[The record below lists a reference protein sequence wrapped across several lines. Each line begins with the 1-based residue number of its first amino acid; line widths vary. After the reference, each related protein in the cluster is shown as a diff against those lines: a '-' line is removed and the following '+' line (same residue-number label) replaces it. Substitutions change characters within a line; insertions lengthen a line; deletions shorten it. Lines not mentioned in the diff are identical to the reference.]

1 MASLRPWFKQIF
13 SGNPLKPVG
22 LAGLLLALIL
32 SWALVFYSVARNEA
46 VFPQNSGSGSS
57 FALELEKY
65 DALVLQESPAS
76 LDRRLNRLEKRAKT
90 QEEQL
95 SILKRRRE
103 RVRGN
108 PGLIPGY
115 QKAAREAAEA
125 YPYSAPLAAAAA
137 EALLLSEP
145 GPEDREFVLA
155 CAARLTQPRYA
166 SLLLSLH
173 VLLGSLAEPE
183 KAVSVPGMEQLLSAG
198 LARIPARVQQDLRI
212 DETLLRIIL
221 GDPGA
226 AVRISSLIQEEASGG
241 ACLKLG
247 AEYFYDH
254 NSPMRAAELFS
265 RLGDAGLGRQADS
278 LFLAGETAAA
288 RNIWRALA
296 SPSGSHSLT
305 ELSSRSLYNLAAT
318 AADNA
323 EAVSWLEKLFAA
335 RTGENSRRN
344 IDGPGLY
351 GIIRYTRLQDTS
363 RSIAILDEGT
373 LRNTPLL
380 DLELLRRR
388 LDTWQPDRSAAE
400 VWLLLGRHPE
410 SEALYQ
416 WGAYYFDRQKRY
428 AETAQLLKVAAA
440 HGIKGAWMDLHRS
453 LALIREGKSAEAE
466 KLLKDAL
473 AKGPPLDWRI
483 PANIARIQESRRAI
497 QPALDAYGNAAA
509 LVRDSRD
516 AALVQMR
523 ISRCLEALG
532 RRAESRSAL
541 ERALALDP
549 ENLNARYEL
558 RRMDASGVY

>member
-1 MASLRPWFKQIF
+1 MASIRLWFKQFF
-13 SGNPLKPVG
+13 SGNPLKLAG

-32 SWALVFYSVARNEA
+32 SWALVFYSVVRNEA
-46 VFPQNSGSGSS
+46 VFPQNPGSGSG
-57 FALELEKY
+57 FARELEKY
-65 DALVLQESPAS
+65 DALVSRESPAG
-76 LDRRLNRLEKRAKT
+76 LEKRLNRLEKRAKT
-90 QEEQL
+90 QEERL
-95 SILKRRRE
+95 SVLKRRRE
-103 RVRGN
+103 GVRGN
-108 PGLIPGY
+108 PGLIPEY
-115 QKAAREAAEA
+115 QRSAREGAEA
-125 YPYSAPLAAAAA
+125 YPYSVPLAAAAA

-173 VLLGSLAEPE
+173 VLLGTLADPE
-183 KAVSVPGMEQLLSAG
+183 QAVSVAGMEQLLSAG
-198 LARIPARVQQDLRI
+198 LARIPAKVQKDLRI
-212 DETLLRIIL
+212 DEMLLRIVL
-221 GDPGA
+221 GDSGA
-226 AVRISSLIQEEASGG
+226 AVRINNLIQEEPSDS

-247 AEYFYDH
+247 AEYFYDY
-254 NSPMRAAELFS
+254 NNPMRAAELFS

-278 LFLAGETAAA
+278 LFLAGEIAGA

-296 SPSGSHSLT
+296 SPSGSRSLT

-318 AADNA
+318 AADKA
-323 EAVSWLEKLFAA
+323 EAASWLEKLFAA
-335 RTGENSRRN
+335 GTGENFRAN

-351 GIIRYTRLQDTS
+351 GIIRYTRLQDAP

-373 LRNTPLL
+373 LRNNPLL

-388 LDTWQPDRSAAE
+388 LDAWQPDRSVAE

-410 SEALYQ
+410 SEALYR
-416 WGAYYFDRQKRY
+416 WGGYYFDRQKRY
-428 AETAQLLKVAAA
+428 AETAQLLKVATA
-440 HGIKGAWMDLHRS
+440 HGINGAWMDLHRS

-466 KLLKDAL
+466 KLLKNAME
-473 AKGPPLDWRI
+473 KHSPPDWRI
-483 PANIARIQESRRAI
+483 PANIARLQESRRAI
-497 QPALDAYGNAAA
+497 QAALDAYEKAAA

-532 RRAESRSAL
+532 RRAESRNAL

-558 RRMDASGVY
+558 RRLDTSGVY